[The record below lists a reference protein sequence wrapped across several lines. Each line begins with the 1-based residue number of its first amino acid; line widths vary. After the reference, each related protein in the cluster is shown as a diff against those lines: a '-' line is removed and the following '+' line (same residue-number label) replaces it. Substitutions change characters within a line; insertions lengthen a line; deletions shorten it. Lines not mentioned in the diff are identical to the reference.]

1 MRKGI
6 ILAGGHG
13 TRLAPL
19 TNAISKQLMPIFDKP
34 MIYYPL
40 TTLML
45 SGIQELLIITTPE
58 DQYMFKK
65 LLGNGN
71 KWGIEICYAIQNEP
85 KGLVQAFLIGERFI
99 GNADVSLILGDN
111 LFHGDELSNS
121 MRKANSQK
129 QGGTV
134 FAYQV
139 KDPER
144 YGVAEFDK
152 SGKAISIEEKP
163 KFPKSNYAITG
174 LYFYDNSVVERS
186 KHVVPSKRGE
196 LEITHLNLMY
206 LKDDL
211 LKVETMGRGMA
222 WFDTGTFESLH
233 EAGSYIKTLENRQG
247 LKVACPEEVAWRKGW
262 INNSEFEKLAHQML
276 KSGYGQYL
284 INLLKESK

>member
-45 SGIQELLIITTPE
+45 SGIQELLIITTPQ
-58 DQYMFKK
+58 DQYMFQK
-65 LLGNGN
+65 LLGDGN
-71 KWGIEICYAIQNEP
+71 KWGIEISYAIQNEP

-111 LFHGDELSNS
+111 LFHGDEISNL
-121 MRKANSQK
+121 MQKANSQK

-152 SGKAISIEEKP
+152 SGKAISLEEKP

-247 LKVACPEEVAWRKGW
+247 LKVACPEEIAWRKGW

-284 INLLKESK
+284 INLLKEVN

>member
-45 SGIQELLIITTPE
+45 SEIQELLIITTPE
-58 DQYMFKK
+58 DQYMFQK
-65 LLGNGN
+65 LLGDGN
-71 KWGIEICYAIQNEP
+71 KWGIEISYAIQNEP

-121 MRKANSQK
+121 MQKANSQK

-163 KFPKSNYAITG
+163 KSPKSNYAITG

-196 LEITHLNLMY
+196 LEITNLNLMY

-262 INNSEFEKLAHQML
+262 INNSELEKLAHQML

-284 INLLKESK
+284 INLLKEAN